1 MEEKLDEKMGT
12 KNLYFDLILAS
23 CRNFKLDVG
32 KGREQISETLKI
44 HNRRLLFKSNG
55 VMLCDKALAFLRLI

>member
-1 MEEKLDEKMGT
+1 MRKWEQRICILT
-12 KNLYFDLILAS
+12 CLILAS
-23 CRNFKLDVG
+23 RRNFKLDVG